1 MLIVN
6 PILDDSS
13 IRYRN
18 ENGKYIM
25 LNESLSIGLSYS
37 F

>member
-13 IRYRN
+13 PKYRN

-25 LNESLSIGLSYS
+25 LNENLSIGLNYS